1 MLFPGMAHLP
11 ACDAAQQVTSADQL
25 ARRSTTEL
33 AGTLHP
39 DSVQRL
45 TYEPALLEALAHLQL
60 KFERR
65 DAQGKIDVALFPQ
78 QVGFLMLKVELDE
91 TGPTVDRINDF
102 LYYVRL
108 VHPPSLGWHMAHCR
122 QAAVEAPLTFR
133 GRDLVDFLLR
143 GLAAGP
149 EDLGATPHAFV
160 SRLRQGDI
168 PWRYSAMEAG
178 QVYEQVFHLC

>member
-1 MLFPGMAHLP
+1 MLFPGTPHLP
-11 ACDAAQQVTSADQL
+11 ACDAAQPVTSADQL

-39 DSVQRL
+39 DSVLLL

-60 KFERR
+60 KFQRR

-102 LYYVRL
+102 L
-108 VHPPSLGWHMAHCR
+108 
-122 QAAVEAPLTFR
+122 
-133 GRDLVDFLLR
+133 
-143 GLAAGP
+143 
-149 EDLGATPHAFV
+149 
-160 SRLRQGDI
+160 
-168 PWRYSAMEAG
+168 
-178 QVYEQVFHLC
+178 

>member
-1 MLFPGMAHLP
+1 MLFPGTAHLP

-39 DSVQRL
+39 DGVLRL

-60 KFERR
+60 KFQRR
-65 DAQGKIDVALFPQ
+65 DAQGKIVEDFCTTFHLRWVDVALFPQ

-91 TGPTVDRINDF
+91 TGPTIDRINDF

-108 VHPPSLGWHMAHCR
+108 VHPPSLDWHMAHWR
-122 QAAVEAPLTFR
+122 QAAVEAPLTLP
-133 GRDLVDFLLR
+133 GSSHPYL
-143 GLAAGP
+143 
-149 EDLGATPHAFV
+149 
-160 SRLRQGDI
+160 
-168 PWRYSAMEAG
+168 
-178 QVYEQVFHLC
+178 